1 MSGPLTCVAS
11 VCQVP
16 VEREVGGTAALRLL
30 RHGVVCELLGGR
42 TRTSE
47 GNITRRTQ
55 EGGGSSPGEYL
66 VAELGGR
73 PVHQLPAVGTARVGC
88 LVRPG
93 GSDHKAEAQ
102 VGVQQG

>member
-30 RHGVVCELLGGR
+30 RHGVVGELLGGR

-66 VAELGGR
+66 VAELGRR
-73 PVHQLPAVGTARVGC
+73 PVNQLPTVLTAGVTV
-88 LVRPG
+88 LVSPG
-93 GSDHKAEAQ
+93 GSDHKAQAQ
-102 VGVQQG
+102 LGI